1 VLHIEILGHTLR
13 AGWGRDQIEFEIL
26 PRNADA
32 KVWICGIRQE
42 VCLEKFKGP

>member
-26 PRNADA
+26 LRNADA
-32 KVWICGIRQE
+32 KGWILWDTAGSLLRKI
-42 VCLEKFKGP
+42 